1 MGSVG
6 SPDGTAAFTALG
18 DSVNIAARLASNAG
32 PGEILVSQD
41 AYAETNLSMEG
52 LDKRSLEL
60 KGRVQPVSVV
70 VLHG

>member
-6 SPDGTAAFTALG
+6 SPDGIAAFTALG
-18 DSVNIAARLASNAG
+18 DAVNIAARLASNAG
-32 PGEILVSQD
+32 PGEILVSED
-41 AYAETNLSMEG
+41 AYAETDLG
-52 LDKRSLEL
+52 KDGVDRRSLEL